1 LVALSAVDS
10 NAYENLLKSAANCHQ
25 SDYNTK
31 TAWSQGFSANYG
43 KIVENHARKAKV
55 LYDSNQ
61 AKKMARDYR
70 DGKSLS
76 MISIEY
82 GLSRTTARRIMA
94 EHGVDIEKHRRSSII
109 GSESRILGLYKD
121 GISAKKISEQLEISH
136 PSVLKFLQRQGVY
149 A

>member
-1 LVALSAVDS
+1 
-10 NAYENLLKSAANCHQ
+10 
-25 SDYNTK
+25 
-31 TAWSQGFSANYG
+31 
-43 KIVENHARKAKV
+43 
-55 LYDSNQ
+55 
-61 AKKMARDYR
+61 
-70 DGKSLS
+70 